1 VIVCS
6 LVIIALSSLVAVTD
20 MYIIGG

>member
-6 LVIIALSSLVAVTD
+6 LAIIALSSLVAVTD